1 MNKWLTAVS
10 SFVFGW
16 ALGTILALQWPTI
29 TD

>member
-10 SFVFGW
+10 SFVFGL
-16 ALGTILALQWPTI
+16 ALGAILAPWPNI